1 MDIKNWLKNIGD
13 DKKILRPSGHKALKL
28 AVFQQGSNWIN
39 WIQSFTLIIIGWSLV
54 INGLGFL
61 GQRL

>member
-1 MDIKNWLKNIGD
+1 MIKKYSGWQ
-13 DKKILRPSGHKALKL
+13 KILRPSGHKALKL

>member
-1 MDIKNWLKNIGD
+1 MA
-13 DKKILRPSGHKALKL
+13 KIVRSSGHWALKV
-28 AVFQQGSNWIN
+28 AVFEQGSNRIN
-39 WIQSFTLIIIGWSLV
+39 WIQSLRRPKFTLIIIGWSLV